1 MRAEAAFES
10 QCLKDLTAIGYLVHS
25 LPDAQANR
33 RQRGDSGFPDICF
46 AGRGRVGFIECK
58 MPKNK
63 QGDVSLDDD
72 QLLWREEIM
81 KPIIAKPSQLVKQG
95 FNWASTKRSFY
106 AVATPDN
113 WDAILEE
120 LA

>member
-10 QCLKDLTAIGYLVHS
+10 QCLKDLSALGYLVHS

-33 RQRGDSGFPDICF
+33 RQLGDSGSPDIHG
-46 AGRGRVGFIECK
+46 AGRGLVLFIECK
-58 MPKNK
+58 LPKNK
-63 QGDVSLDDD
+63 RGDIELRADQMEWQRCIGNAITMADSWRASDDGMIFRSEN
-72 QLLWREEIM
+72 LL
-81 KPIIAKPSQLVKQG
+81 
-95 FNWASTKRSFY
+95 Y

>member
-10 QCLKDLTAIGYLVHS
+10 QCLKDLSALGYLVHS

-63 QGDVSLDDD
+63 RGDFGLDDD
-72 QLLWREEIM
+72 QEDWRHAIHTAAFPE
-81 KPIIAKPSQLVKQG
+81 
-95 FNWASTKRSFY
+95 FKRVYY
-106 AVATPDN
+106 ATATPDN

>member
-1 MRAEAAFES
+1 MRAESAFES
-10 QCLKDLTAIGYLVHS
+10 QCLKDLSALGYLVHS

-63 QGDVSLDDD
+63 RGDIELQDD
-72 QLLWREEIM
+72 QMEWQRCLANPITLAEFWR
-81 KPIIAKPSQLVKQG
+81 
-95 FNWASTKRSFY
+95 ASSDGAMFMSSTLFY

-113 WDAILEE
+113 WDAISEE

>member
-10 QCLKDLTAIGYLVHS
+10 QCLKDLSALGYLVHS

-63 QGDVSLDDD
+63 RGEVSLDDD

-81 KPIIAKPSQLVKQG
+81 KPIIVGQATAKLG
-95 FNWASTKRSFY
+95 FNWASNRGLFY
-106 AVATPDN
+106 AVATPEN

>member
-10 QCLKDLTAIGYLVHS
+10 QCLKDLAAIGYLVHS

-46 AGRGRVGFIECK
+46 AGRGRVGFLELKVPRYKLSNVFLTDGQGEWRDAIEWAGQEAVRGA
-58 MPKNK
+58 MR
-63 QGDVSLDDD
+63 QG
-72 QLLWREEIM
+72 E
-81 KPIIAKPSQLVKQG
+81 
-95 FNWASTKRSFY
+95 KRPLFY
-106 AVATPDN
+106 AVATPKN

>member
-10 QCLKDLTAIGYLVHS
+10 QCLKDLAAIGYLVHS

-63 QGDVSLDDD
+63 RGEYTLQDD
-72 QLLWREEIM
+72 QGEWCEAITRAQILNGQMAISESAIY
-81 KPIIAKPSQLVKQG
+81 
-95 FNWASTKRSFY
+95 Y

>member
-10 QCLKDLTAIGYLVHS
+10 QCLKDLSALGYLVHS

-58 MPKNK
+58 IDTRKK
-63 QGDVSLDDD
+63 QASIYKLLDVGQHEWRKAILNAMGYANNPARAGFLNA
-72 QLLWREEIM
+72 LLYY
-81 KPIIAKPSQLVKQG
+81 L
-95 FNWASTKRSFY
+95 
-106 AVATPDN
+106 ATPDN

>member
-58 MPKNK
+58 IPKK
-63 QGDVSLDDD
+63 KDAVWVLPDD
-72 QLLWREEIM
+72 QTRWMQNLCDAANRAWDGGI
-81 KPIIAKPSQLVKQG
+81 KDCV
-95 FNWASTKRSFY
+95 FY

>member
-46 AGRGRVGFIECK
+46 AGRGRVGFIELK
-58 MPKNK
+58 VPRYKLSNVFLTDEQSEWRDAIEWAK
-63 QGDVSLDDD
+63 QEAAAFHGRDRSL
-72 QLLWREEIM
+72 
-81 KPIIAKPSQLVKQG
+81 
-95 FNWASTKRSFY
+95 FY
-106 AVATPDN
+106 AVATPKT